1 MALDPKDQQLM
12 RDAFY
17 NALRDWSKA
26 GGSFGSGTGSGSGG
40 TSSAARTATGT
51 GTTLGTGA
59 LTAVTD
65 TLGKSFK
72 FLSDEVIQNGKAVG
86 GSLVDLTGKLIHGGV
101 RVTDV
106 TNVLH
111 REFTRAGDSSSLLG
125 KGLGVAT
132 EVLGEMATYVQ
143 EGVDVFRD
151 LSKSGANFNNDV
163 IELRNNAA
171 NARLS
176 LGDFQDVVKNNT
188 KSFAGLGGTVG
199 GGAKVFSEFSKSF
212 FDSRASDN
220 LRLLGYTSKDVNEM
234 MATQLAGMTKRE
246 LAETGG
252 QQAAMDRLERMGKEM
267 DAVSKLTGQRR
278 DELDKE
284 LRKNREDAQR
294 RAAIESMILS
304 GGKNAREAMD
314 ASSIAFQKAGP
325 TFAKAASD
333 MITAGRPL
341 TDEARDAVGTMSGEV
356 QAALAEGRKA
366 VQEGRTEDAKAAA
379 DRAAALFAAQS
390 ATKTT
395 YDLAAQGVETFK
407 AKIEAVDYGKRL
419 QEAAEEF
426 KKAGMSETEA
436 IIAANKKLGDQVK
449 KDQDAEGAATKTTIL
464 LENRLA
470 DASAALNNSLIV
482 PLNNKLAPALDTV
495 ATKLQNLQAPD
506 PKNRQKGYINEN
518 ERYATGARG
527 SMEGGM
533 DDVKQKINDV
543 VKGAIGP
550 RYGKDK
556 AEIPEIKDEK
566 TKSQNEQMLN
576 ALRSKKDVTA
586 PADQQAFKEL
596 ALALSAKDR
605 EVVTAKIEEL
615 AKKQGTTSEALIKD
629 GDIKKLRDALKED
642 PATKTTMGNASKALE
657 VLNKGDA
664 HQRRYEPQGRTEGS
678 GKDKNPLSGVIDA
691 LQDGLFT
698 TSKPGEIKGKVE
710 IVRGVGGEAVGS
722 KATWGDWFK
731 GPKNRLTYL
740 AEQEEEATVPKS
752 KMGEFLD
759 DMLGSMPEGLM
770 KGRGNPIGGMA
781 GFDFSKLTDSSKVS
795 VSGGGSS
802 TVKIPADEMAEM
814 MKPFKGSFDKFNA
827 DFDEFGTN
835 FDDVIAKMSHDVLE
849 TIGDPTALS
858 VQDKIDAAIA
868 AKEAAYD
875 KLQKLWNEGSDEE
888 LNANHETYAEELRV
902 AKENLSRVVDE
913 SMGDL
918 VSTFN
923 SSSEDL
929 ESSLES
935 IAEDIDTEFGDL
947 AGAMKRVA
955 EEMYPDT
962 EFGDLESAMKKA
974 SQDIDTEFGDL
985 AGAMKRVAEDLY
997 PDTEFGNLEGAM
1009 KAAQERMFPDTEF
1022 GDLDGAMKYAANQT
1036 PTTENVFDP
1045 GQTFNAGD
1053 ENVFDPT
1060 AGGTLPLTQK
1070 ELPKIDLNSL
1080 NLPGFGTQI
1089 RSAAATI
1096 PQEVTKPK
1104 QASPGKKLNEYGEEY
1119 TPLPDKGSKT
1129 DSKSDSVDTKST
1141 KSTLDDVV
1149 KKLESLN
1156 SSMNRMI
1163 EGQAD
1168 IGRRQISATRSNNNN
1183 IYERS

>member
-1 MALDPKDQQLM
+1 MALDPRDQKIM
-12 RDAFY
+12 TDAFY
-17 NALRDWSKA
+17 DALRAWSKA
-26 GGSFGSGTGSGSGG
+26 GGSFGSGTGSGTG
-40 TSSAARTATGT
+40 SSAPRTATGT
-51 GTTLGTGA
+51 GTTPGTGA
-59 LTAVTD
+59 LNAVTEI
-65 TLGKSFK
+65 LGKSFK
-72 FLSDEVIQNGKAVG
+72 VLSDEVIQNGKAVG
-86 GSLVDLTGKLIHGGV
+86 GSLVDLTGKLLHGGV

-106 TNVLH
+106 TTVLH
-111 REFTRAGDSSSLLG
+111 REFTRAGDSGSRLG

-176 LGDFQDVVKNNT
+176 LSDFQDVVKNNT

-314 ASSIAFQKAGP
+314 ASTVAFQKAGP
-325 TFAKAASD
+325 TFAKAAGD

-366 VQEGRTEDAKAAA
+366 VQEGRTADAKAAA
-379 DRAAALFAAQS
+379 DRAAALFAAES
-390 ATKTT
+390 ANKTT

-407 AKIEAVDYGKRL
+407 AKMEAVDYGKRL
-419 QEAAEEF
+419 NEAAEDF
-426 KKAGMSETEA
+426 KKAGMSENEA
-436 IIAANKKLGDQVK
+436 RMAAAKQLDAQVK
-449 KDQDAEGAATKTTIL
+449 KEQDTAGPATKTAIL

-482 PLNNKLAPALDTV
+482 PLNNTLAPALDTF
-495 ATKLQNLQAPD
+495 AKKLQDFQAPD
-506 PKNRQKGYINEN
+506 PKNRQKGYLNEN

-527 SMEGGM
+527 AMEGGL
-533 DDVKQKINDV
+533 DTAKEKINEV
-543 VKGAIGP
+543 IKGAIGP
-550 RYGKDK
+550 TYGKTK
-556 AEIPEIKDEK
+556 AELPEIKDEK
-566 TKSQNEQMLN
+566 LKSQNEQMLD
-576 ALRSKKDVTA
+576 ALRSKKDVNA
-586 PADQQAFKEL
+586 LPDQR
-596 ALALSAKDR
+596 ALLEVATALSAKDR

-629 GDIKKLRDALKED
+629 GDIKKLRDALKDD
-642 PATKTTMGNASKALE
+642 PATKAIIEKANTAVKAGE
-657 VLNKGDA
+657 TGRIFGDGMA
-664 HQRRYEPQGRTEGS
+664 PYGRQEGI
-678 GKDKNPLSGVIDA
+678 GRDKNPLAPLLDS
-691 LQDGLFT
+691 LQGGLFT
-698 TSKPGEIKGKVE
+698 TTPGKVS
-710 IVRGVGGEAVGS
+710 IVKGVGGEAVGS

-759 DMLGSMPEGLM
+759 DMLGSMPEGPM
-770 KGRGNPIGGMA
+770 KGRGNPTGGMA
-781 GFDFSKLTDSSKVS
+781 GFDFSKLIDSSKVS

-802 TVKIPADEMAEM
+802 TVKMPADEMAEM

-827 DFDEFGTN
+827 DFDEFGSN

-888 LNANHETYAEELRV
+888 LNANHEQYAEELKI

-955 EEMYPDT
+955 DEMYPDT

-997 PDTEFGNLEGAM
+997 PDTEFGNLESAM
-1009 KAAQERMFPDTEF
+1009 KAAQERMFPDNEF
-1022 GDLDGAMKYAANQT
+1022 GNLDGAMEYAANQ
-1036 PTTENVFDP
+1036 PSSMEGIESIDVDNEIRQAQQ
-1045 GQTFNAGD
+1045 GNSYA
-1053 ENVFDPT
+1053 E
-1060 AGGTLPLTQK
+1060 TLVPKQE

-1089 RSAAATI
+1089 RSAAASI
-1096 PQEVTKPK
+1096 PQEVTKTK
-1104 QASPGKKLNEYGEEY
+1104 QASPGKKLNEYGDEY
-1119 TPLPDKGSKT
+1119 TPLPEKDSKT
-1129 DSKSDSVDTKST
+1129 DKKSDSADAKST

-1168 IGRRQISATRSNNNN
+1168 IGRRQISATKSNNNN

>member
-1 MALDPKDQQLM
+1 
-12 RDAFY
+12 
-17 NALRDWSKA
+17 
-26 GGSFGSGTGSGSGG
+26 
-40 TSSAARTATGT
+40 
-51 GTTLGTGA
+51 
-59 LTAVTD
+59 
-65 TLGKSFK
+65 
-72 FLSDEVIQNGKAVG
+72 
-86 GSLVDLTGKLIHGGV
+86 
-101 RVTDV
+101 
-106 TNVLH
+106 
-111 REFTRAGDSSSLLG
+111 
-125 KGLGVAT
+125 
-132 EVLGEMATYVQ
+132 
-143 EGVDVFRD
+143 
-151 LSKSGANFNNDV
+151 
-163 IELRNNAA
+163 
-171 NARLS
+171 
-176 LGDFQDVVKNNT
+176 
-188 KSFAGLGGTVG
+188 
-199 GGAKVFSEFSKSF
+199 
-212 FDSRASDN
+212 
-220 LRLLGYTSKDVNEM
+220 
-234 MATQLAGMTKRE
+234 
-246 LAETGG
+246 
-252 QQAAMDRLERMGKEM
+252 
-267 DAVSKLTGQRR
+267 
-278 DELDKE
+278 
-284 LRKNREDAQR
+284 
-294 RAAIESMILS
+294 
-304 GGKNAREAMD
+304 MD
-314 ASSIAFQKAGP
+314 ASTVAFQKAGP
-325 TFAKAASD
+325 TFAKAAGD

-366 VQEGRTEDAKAAA
+366 VQEGRTADAKAAA
-379 DRAAALFAAQS
+379 DRAAALFAAES
-390 ATKTT
+390 ANKTT

-407 AKIEAVDYGKRL
+407 AKMEAVDYGKRL
-419 QEAAEEF
+419 NEAAEDF
-426 KKAGMSETEA
+426 KKAGMSENEA
-436 IIAANKKLGDQVK
+436 RMAAAKQLDAQVK
-449 KDQDAEGAATKTTIL
+449 KEQDTAGPATKTAIL

-482 PLNNKLAPALDTV
+482 PLNNTLAPALDTF
-495 ATKLQNLQAPD
+495 AKKLQDFQAPD
-506 PKNRQKGYINEN
+506 PKNRQSGYLNKD

-527 SMEGGM
+527 AIESGM
-533 DDVKQKINDV
+533 QDVKEKINDLA
-543 VKGAIGP
+543 KGAVGP

-566 TKSQNEQMLN
+566 VKSQNEQMLD
-576 ALRSKKDVTA
+576 ALRSKKDVNA
-586 PADQQAFKEL
+586 LPDQR
-596 ALALSAKDR
+596 ALLEVAKALSSKDR

-642 PATKTTMGNASKALE
+642 PATKPSIEKA
-657 VLNKGDA
+657 NKA
-664 HQRRYEPQGRTEGS
+664 VSATETGRIFGEGTAPLGREEGI
-678 GKDKNPLSGVIDA
+678 GKDKNPLAPA
-691 LQDGLFT
+691 LDFLKDGLFT
-698 TSKPGEIKGKVE
+698 TKPGKVE
-710 IVRGVGGEAVGS
+710 IVKGVGGEAVGS

-759 DMLGSMPEGLM
+759 DMLGSMPEGPM
-770 KGRGNPIGGMA
+770 KGRGNPTGGMA
-781 GFDFSKLTDSSKVS
+781 GFDFSKLIDSSKVS

-802 TVKIPADEMAEM
+802 TVKMPADEMAEM
-814 MKPFKGSFDKFNA
+814 MKPFKGSFDKLNVDFKGSFDKFNA
-827 DFDEFGTN
+827 DFDEFGSN

-858 VQDKIDAAIA
+858 AQDKIDAAIA
-868 AKEAAYD
+868 AKEAAYN

-888 LNANHETYAEELRV
+888 LNANHEKYAEELRI

-913 SMGDL
+913 SIGDL
-918 VSTFN
+918 VGAFN

>member
-17 NALRDWSKA
+17 NALRDWSK
-26 GGSFGSGTGSGSGG
+26 GGGGFNGTGSTGGGAFGSGTK
-40 TSSAARTATGT
+40 
-51 GTTLGTGA
+51 TTTPSTPSGTGA
-59 LTAVTD
+59 LSGVAD

-72 FLSDEVIQNGKAVG
+72 FLQEEVG
-86 GSLVDLTGKLIHGGV
+86 GTAKATGGALTDLTGKLLQGGV
-101 RVTDV
+101 RVSDV
-106 TNVLH
+106 TNILQ
-111 REFTRAGDSSSLLG
+111 REFNRAGDAGSGLS
-125 KGLGVAT
+125 KTLGVAS
-132 EVLGEMATYVQ
+132 EILGDMATYVQ

-176 LGDFQDVVKNNT
+176 LSDFQDVVKNNT

-212 FDSRASDN
+212 FDSRAADN

-294 RAAIESMILS
+294 RAAIEGFILA

-314 ASSIAFQKAGP
+314 ASTVAFQKAGP

-356 QAALAEGRKA
+356 QSALMEARKA
-366 VQEGRTEDAKAAA
+366 TQEGRVEDAKNAS
-379 DRAAALFAAQS
+379 DRAAALYAAQS
-390 ATKTT
+390 ATKET
-395 YDLAAQGVETFK
+395 YDLAGQGVEAFK

-426 KKAGMSETEA
+426 KKAGMNETEA

-470 DASAALNNSLIV
+470 DASAALNNSLIM
-482 PLNNKLAPALDTV
+482 PLNKFVEPALK
-495 ATKLQNLQAPD
+495 AASKKLQDIQAPD
-506 PKNRQKGYINEN
+506 PKNRQEGYLNKN

-527 SMEGGM
+527 AMEGGL
-533 DDVKQKINDV
+533 DTAKEKINEAI
-543 VKGAIGP
+543 KGAIGP
-550 RYGKDK
+550 TYGKTK
-556 AEIPEIKDEK
+556 AELPEIKDEK
-566 TKSQNEQMLN
+566 LKSQNQQMID
-576 ALRSKKDVTA
+576 ALKSKEGVKA
-586 PADQQAFKEL
+586 GADQSAFKEV

-605 EVVTAKIEEL
+605 ELVTAKIEEL
-615 AKKQGTTSEALIKD
+615 AKKQGTTGEALIKD

-642 PATKTTMGNASKALE
+642 PTTKATMEKAAAARIDRERAQAFGEGMAPL
-657 VLNKGDA
+657 
-664 HQRRYEPQGRTEGS
+664 GRQEGI
-678 GKDKNPLSGVIDA
+678 GRDKNPLAPLLDS
-691 LQDGLFT
+691 LQGGLFT
-698 TSKPGEIKGKVE
+698 TTPGKVQ
-710 IVRGVGGEAVGS
+710 IVSDVPGQAGGS
-722 KATWGDWFK
+722 KDTFGDWFK
-731 GPKNRLTYL
+731 KDWGSGGLSMLHGK
-740 AEQEEEATVPKS
+740 EAVVPEDKL
-752 KMGEFLD
+752 GEFMK
-759 DMLGSMPEGLM
+759 DMMGPLPNFSGSTKGQSSGFDLGSL
-770 KGRGNPIGGMA
+770 I
-781 GFDFSKLTDSSKVS
+781 SSSKVS
-795 VSGGGSS
+795 VSGGGS
-802 TVKIPADEMAEM
+802 TTTKAEDLEGM
-814 MKPFKGSFDKFNA
+814 TAPFKGSFNEIF
-827 DFDEFGTN
+827 
-835 FDDVIAKMSHDVLE
+835 AKINKDLAEV
-849 TIGDPTALS
+849 IGDPKSLTA
-858 VQDKIDAAIA
+858 QAKIDEAIA

-888 LNANHETYAEELRV
+888 LNANHEKYAEELKI
-902 AKENLSRVVDE
+902 AKENLSRVVEE

-918 VSTFN
+918 VSTFE
-923 SSSEDL
+923 SSSTDW
-929 ESSLES
+929 ESSLEGIS
-935 IAEDIDTEFGDL
+935 KDIDTEFGDL
-947 AGAMKRVA
+947 AGAMKRAA
-955 EEMYPDT
+955 ETMNP
-962 EFGDLESAMKKA
+962 
-974 SQDIDTEFGDL
+974 
-985 AGAMKRVAEDLY
+985 
-997 PDTEFGNLEGAM
+997 
-1009 KAAQERMFPDTEF
+1009 
-1022 GDLDGAMKYAANQT
+1022 
-1036 PTTENVFDP
+1036 ENVFDP

-1060 AGGTLPLTQK
+1060 AGGTLPLAQN

-1089 RSAAATI
+1089 RSAAAGI
-1096 PQEVTKPK
+1096 PQEVNKPK
-1104 QASPGKKLNEYGEEY
+1104 LNSEESVFDP
-1119 TPLPDKGSKT
+1119 TGNKGAPKGSKT
-1129 DSKSDSVDTKST
+1129 DSKSDSKSSDVSTSTTKA
-1141 KSTLDDVV
+1141 TLDDVV
-1149 KKLESLN
+1149 KSLN
-1156 SSMNRMI
+1156 ALNSNVSRMI
-1163 EGQAD
+1163 EAQAD
-1168 IGRRQISATRSNNNN
+1168 IGRKQISATRSNNSN